1 MKLEGKFSNG
11 AFEIV
16 TGVIDFNIVA
26 VNPTL
31 AELNEL
37 GVNFKTEPEYLSANP
52 ETNAKKVRIDF
63 WIKPVATDI
72 QDKLMKHTFFL
83 EEDYKLSQAGKN
95 QYINNS
101 CQSSWGMTESD
112 LPDWMDKD
120 GIRKA
125 YIGEADFMDFLQK
138 FSGVKKIVFDNFNA
152 LFNGNVSE
160 IRDLIKI
167 KSGNSVQL
175 LAIEKNGYQST
186 FTRYCMR
193 GGNTNMTRWQAYLD
207 KNNPDINY
215 QNSLSV
221 KIWQNQAPEIPTS
234 NEDNGLPAWA

>member
-1 MKLEGKFSNG
+1 MKLEGEFSNG
-11 AFEIV
+11 AFEII

-37 GVNFKTEPEYLSANP
+37 GVKFKTEPEYLSANS

-63 WIKPVATDI
+63 WIRPTATAM

-120 GIRKA
+120 GVRKA

-138 FSGVKKIVFDNFNA
+138 FSGVKKVVFDNFNA

-175 LAIEKNGYQST
+175 LAIEKGGYQST

-207 KNNPDINY
+207 KNNPNINY
-215 QNSLSV
+215 QNSLSI

-234 NEDNGLPAWA
+234 NEDDGLPAWA

>member
-1 MKLEGKFSNG
+1 MKLEGEFSNG

-37 GVNFKTEPEYLSANP
+37 GVKFKTEPEYLSANS

-63 WIKPVATDI
+63 WIRPTATAM

-120 GIRKA
+120 GVRKA

-138 FSGVKKIVFDNFNA
+138 FSGVKKVVFDNFNA

-175 LAIEKNGYQST
+175 LAIEKGGYQST

-207 KNNPDINY
+207 KNNPNINY
-215 QNSLSV
+215 QNSLSI

-234 NEDNGLPAWA
+234 NEDDGLLAWA